1 MSKRILLIPAA
12 GVGERMKIGYPK
24 QYYPLLDNTSML
36 EVTVN
41 RLQDMHLFDQIAI
54 VVSKNDSYID
64 QCHFHG
70 DVCIFHCG
78 GETRAES
85 VLNGLV
91 ALNPTDDD
99 WVFVHDAA
107 RPCLDRE
114 SVERL
119 MEAIESEAID
129 GAILAMPV
137 TDTIKWVGS
146 CGLIEKTIDRSWRQV
161 TDEASAMEAQNA
173 KIRIVEG
180 SAFNIKVTYPDDIEI
195 VRNYLLNSEQ
205 KKD

>member
-1 MSKRILLIPAA
+1 M
-12 GVGERMKIGYPK
+12 
-24 QYYPLLDNTSML
+24 
-36 EVTVN
+36 N
-41 RLQDMHLFDQIAI
+41 RLQDMYLFDQIAV
-54 VVSKNDSYID
+54 VVSRNDSYIK

-70 DVCIFHCG
+70 DVCIFPCG

-91 ALNPTDDD
+91 ALNPDDND

-107 RPCLDRE
+107 RPCLDRD

-119 MEAIESEAID
+119 KEAIESEAID

-137 TDTIKWVGS
+137 TDTIKWVS
-146 CGLIEKTIDRSWRQV
+146 SSGLIEKTIDRSHCYRAQTPQVFRAAALRAALSQAKGTV
-161 TDEASAMEAQNA
+161 TDEASAMETQNA

-195 VRNYLLNSEQ
+195 VRNYLLNSVQ
-205 KKD
+205 RKDY

>member
-41 RLQDMHLFDQIAI
+41 RLQDMHLFDQIAV

-70 DVCIFHCG
+70 DVCIFPCG
-78 GETRAES
+78 GETRSES

-99 WVFVHDAA
+99 GNTAQ
-107 RPCLDRE
+107 C
-114 SVERL
+114 
-119 MEAIESEAID
+119 
-129 GAILAMPV
+129 
-137 TDTIKWVGS
+137 GS
-146 CGLIEKTIDRSWRQV
+146 
-161 TDEASAMEAQNA
+161 
-173 KIRIVEG
+173 
-180 SAFNIKVTYPDDIEI
+180 
-195 VRNYLLNSEQ
+195 
-205 KKD
+205 